1 MSAHSILPSAK
12 PAVWEF
18 TISHERLPD
27 GNVRACGSVFY
38 TDTAEEIHELAAR
51 SGLEV
56 KEYQVDK
63 VAVERDGA
71 FPVRTY
77 LHIREPENSNALHEI
92 IEGLKS
98 SYGIDLA
105 KNSLISNEKRW
116 FFSIRKVRD
125 FTKKQIQDASY
136 LWLYAKRFHIGTWTD
151 RTDEEYSRGIYA
163 VDNDA
168 SQGTKV
174 QFGFLS
180 PFPAIGVDQCL
191 REELER
197 RAPIGLQFKPVT
209 VRRKSG
215 TPRKPIWNLTSSI
228 VLPRTKTRFINKHGH
243 DKEPFDDWSDRW
255 ESAYFYD
262 DGYQPPVLEYSQE
275 QLSSVGAFDVAVT
288 AERVGGGPKISF
300 PSVIVSQRFR
310 EILAELK
317 IPGVGYIPVAIN
329 QEQNKTDAGN
339 GSKAICRVSNVHPS
353 PSPDP

>member
-1 MSAHSILPSAK
+1 MSSLSILPSEK

-18 TISHERLPD
+18 TISHEKLPD
-27 GNVRACGSVFY
+27 GDVRACGSVFY

-56 KEYQVDK
+56 KEYQVDRL
-63 VAVERDGA
+63 AVERDGA
-71 FPVRTY
+71 FPVRTV

-92 IEGLKS
+92 VAGLKS

-116 FFSIRKVRD
+116 FFSIRKLRE
-125 FTKKQIQDASY
+125 FTKNQIQDAPY
-136 LWLYAKRFHIGTWTD
+136 LWLYAKKFRIGTWRD

-163 VDNDA
+163 IDNDA
-168 SQGTKV
+168 TQRTKV

-191 REELER
+191 KEELER
-197 RAPIGLQFKPVT
+197 RMPIGLQFKPVA

-215 TPRKPIWNLTSSI
+215 KPRKPIWKLTSSI
-228 VLPRTKTRFINKHGH
+228 VLPRTLTRFINKHGH

-262 DGYQPPVLEYSQE
+262 DGYQPPVLGYSQE
-275 QLSSVGAFDVAVT
+275 QLSSVGAFDVALT

-300 PSVIVSQRFR
+300 PSIIVSHRFR

-317 IPGVGYIPVAIN
+317 IPGVGYMPVAVS
-329 QEQNKTDAGN
+329 QGTQQAGT
-339 GSKAICRVSNVHPS
+339 SNS
-353 PSPDP
+353 W